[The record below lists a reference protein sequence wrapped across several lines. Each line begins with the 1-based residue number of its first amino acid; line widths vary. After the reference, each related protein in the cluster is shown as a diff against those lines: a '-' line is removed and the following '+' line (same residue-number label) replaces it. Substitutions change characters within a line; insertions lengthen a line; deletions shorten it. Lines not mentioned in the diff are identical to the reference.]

1 MPLTLYVSIGVEAV
15 KAAVVTAVT
24 GISVAFL
31 LRTCGR
37 LGRGGME
44 LARVGDFFFGDMLML
59 DWLSNVED
67 FGPDSVSSSGMDL
80 ELKNAQNDGK

>member
-1 MPLTLYVSIGVEAV
+1 MGVEAV

-44 LARVGDFFFGDMLML
+44 LARVGDFFFGDML
-59 DWLSNVED
+59 DWLTDVED